1 MRQVTG
7 KSDTGNKAG
16 VWKRCLALGLAGGLV
31 VGLMQGTAFAADG
44 DHPPLTPLKDAVITY
59 SVQPDGA
66 PQPQQVKVWFTAEGA
81 RMRIDAPDGSA
92 STILNRTAQTVTILL
107 HKQRVF
113 TQLEQRGS
121 VRNPFLLDV
130 SMQFT
135 RHGNR
140 TIAGIPCTE
149 WGVASGHGDAT
160 ACVTTDGLILAENG
174 VDADGAKGHLS
185 AESVSYETIPA
196 SAFAAPS
203 DYQEV
208 HQHRVAGQGGAPA
221 LSTGP
226 ANGTGSSPAGD
237 AAATPAPAAPS
248 GTPDT
253 SGQP

>member
-7 KSDTGNKAG
+7 KSDAGNKAG
-16 VWKRCLALGLAGGLV
+16 VLGRCLALTLTA
-31 VGLMQGTAFAADG
+31 GLMQGTALAADG

-140 TIAGIPCTE
+140 TVAGIPCTE

-208 HQHRVAGQGGAPA
+208 HQHRVAGQGAGAPA

-226 ANGTGSSPAGD
+226 LGGAGSSPAGD
-237 AAATPAPAAPS
+237 AATTPAPAPS
-248 GTPDT
+248 VTPDT
-253 SGQP
+253 AGQP

>member
-7 KSDTGNKAG
+7 KSDARNKTGLWG
-16 VWKRCLALGLAGGLV
+16 QCLALGLLAALI
-31 VGLMQGTAFAADG
+31 QGTAHAAEG

-135 RHGNR
+135 RHGTR

-149 WGVASGHGDAT
+149 WSIASGHGDAT

-196 SAFAAPS
+196 SDFAPPS

-208 HQHRVAGQGGAPA
+208 HHHRVAGQNGAA
-221 LSTGP
+221 TLSTGP
-226 ANGTGSSPAGD
+226 VMGSSPAGD
-237 AAATPAPAAPS
+237 AVATPAPASSSEPDS
-248 GTPDT
+248 GHP
-253 SGQP
+253 

>member
-1 MRQVTG
+1 MWRL
-7 KSDTGNKAG
+7 
-16 VWKRCLALGLAGGLV
+16 CLALALTGGLAAAGGLATI
-31 VGLMQGTAFAADG
+31 LLPAAALAADG

-113 TQLEQRGS
+113 TQLAQRGS

-135 RHGNR
+135 RHGTR
-140 TIAGIPCTE
+140 TVAGIPCTE
-149 WGVASGHGDAT
+149 WSVASGHGDAT
-160 ACVTTDGLILAENG
+160 ACVTADGLILAENG
-174 VDADGAKGHLS
+174 VDADGAKGHLA

-196 SAFAAPS
+196 SAFSAPS

-208 HQHRVAGQGGAPA
+208 HQHRVSGQGGAPA

-226 ANGTGSSPAGD
+226 VNGTGSSPAGG
-237 AAATPAPAAPS
+237 AAATPPPASSS
-248 GTPDT
+248 GTPGA